1 MPRWKAGA
9 AIPGKHACLRP
20 CTFHPKNSHSCPEQ
34 GRRSAA
40 RAPYSCQR
48 PTLALAA
55 RRRVARPLPEKR
67 PLRGTHHPCGGL
79 SQEYTGTRGRASA
92 WIGRGSAT
100 PRVLASVREAQTTR
114 DAVWASRNGRW
125 RQRRLHRGAAGA
137 SRAIPVLTPWTAR
150 ADPRVTA
157 QSALRPMPNAAIPLP
172 KRVHL
177 FHTMVRNR

>member
-1 MPRWKAGA
+1 MLACAPAHFTQKIHTPAPSRDDAALHAHRTPVSAPPSRLRHDVASRARSLKKGPCGARTTPAGA
-9 AIPGKHACLRP
+9 CL
-20 CTFHPKNSHSCPEQ
+20 KNTP
-34 GRRSAA
+34 A
-40 RAPYSCQR
+40 RGGAP
-48 PTLALAA
+48 P
-55 RRRVARPLPEKR
+55 
-67 PLRGTHHPCGGL
+67 
-79 SQEYTGTRGRASA
+79 
-92 WIGRGSAT
+92 RGSAGVQAT